1 MLRRLGLRRAAA
13 AGQAPPGSGMD
24 ADGVNDVF
32 AVAEVRAIY
41 EARLGPPSR
50 EARFE
55 DRHFSVE
62 ILKWTKGESTGDA
75 FVYLTLGASRISL
88 GGHRVEYCIG
98 FDDEHDDIATVLA
111 EFAAQPVRNGNPV
124 DEGQTVTLPSPLWK
138 GSRFRTLLVF
148 RSALPVIPD
157 ATLSDGSHFTMRGL
171 APLHDSELAA
181 KKRIGYEALWAQFA
195 AARVPLSDAY
205 RRPATLREP

>member
-1 MLRRLGLRRAAA
+1 MLRRLGLRRAA
-13 AGQAPPGSGMD
+13 PGSAGD
-24 ADGVNDVF
+24 SHGVNDVF

-41 EARLGPPSR
+41 EARLGPP
-50 EARFE
+50 ARQAQF
-55 DRHFSVE
+55 DSRHFSVE
-62 ILKWTKGESTGDA
+62 VLKWTRGESTGDA

-88 GGHRVEYCIG
+88 GGHRVEYYIG
-98 FDDEHDDIATVLA
+98 FDDERDDVARVLA
-111 EFAAQPVRNGNPV
+111 EFAAEPVRNGNPV

-148 RSALPVIPD
+148 RSGLPVIPD

-181 KKRIGYEALWAQFA
+181 KKRIGYEELWAQFA
-195 AARVPLSDAY
+195 AKGVPLSDAN
-205 RRPATLREP
+205 RGPATLRER